1 MQYRRILAVGDIHG
15 MERHDDA
22 FRNADLSEKMRMFR
36 EGRKIANAEM
46 VWLEGVGLE
55 K

>member
-1 MQYRRILAVGDIHG
+1 MQY

-46 VWLEGVGLE
+46 VWFEGIGLE